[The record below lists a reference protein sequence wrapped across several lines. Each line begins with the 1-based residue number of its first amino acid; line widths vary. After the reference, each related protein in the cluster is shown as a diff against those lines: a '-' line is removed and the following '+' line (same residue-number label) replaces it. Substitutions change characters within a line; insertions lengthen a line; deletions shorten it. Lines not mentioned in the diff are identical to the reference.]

1 MIPTISISI
10 WLSAL
15 VCVSRTH
22 LRKLTKRNNLDVST
36 ADWLSRS
43 TRGRIFTDQIGG
55 SITLSYQIVGLFFFM
70 ENINIY
76 RKRYYNKPF
85 NQCILHL
92 QVIKK
97 TIDDREN
104 VQTNVHVYV
113 RVCALY
119 YVYILLFVFFV
130 DQIYIY
136 IYTYWNDDRSWSF
149 HFINHM
155 GFQTVEIWEKKKTTF
170 FSLHF

>member
-1 MIPTISISI
+1 
-10 WLSAL
+10 
-15 VCVSRTH
+15 
-22 LRKLTKRNNLDVST
+22 
-36 ADWLSRS
+36 
-43 TRGRIFTDQIGG
+43 
-55 SITLSYQIVGLFFFM
+55 M

-136 IYTYWNDDRSWSF
+136 IYILIGMMIEAEAFTS
-149 HFINHM
+149 
-155 GFQTVEIWEKKKTTF
+155 
-170 FSLHF
+170 

>member
-22 LRKLTKRNNLDVST
+22 LRKLTKRNNLDV
-36 ADWLSRS
+36 
-43 TRGRIFTDQIGG
+43 F
-55 SITLSYQIVGLFFFM
+55 FFFM
-70 ENINIY
+70 ENINIYIY

-104 VQTNVHVYV
+104 VQTNVHVY
-113 RVCALY
+113 
-119 YVYILLFVFFV
+119 YIMYIYFCLFSLWTKY
-130 DQIYIY
+130 IYIY

-155 GFQTVEIWEKKKTTF
+155 GFQTVENWEKKKTTF